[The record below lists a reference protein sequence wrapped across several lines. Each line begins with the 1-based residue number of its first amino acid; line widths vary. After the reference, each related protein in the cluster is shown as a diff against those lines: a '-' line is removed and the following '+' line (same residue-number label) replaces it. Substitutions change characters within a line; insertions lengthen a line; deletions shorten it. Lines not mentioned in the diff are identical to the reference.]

1 MITVLLADDHAF
13 VRDSLVELFS
23 ANGDVTV
30 VAECEDGAQVV
41 DAARRTRPDVV
52 LLDLAMPRVTGLQ
65 AARELLADRPE
76 SRVVVLTGS
85 LTPALVREAREI
97 GVAGYLLKDDDPGAL
112 PGHVRTVAAG
122 GTAWSAA
129 ASATTAGGTG
139 GAGAATPKGE
149 RTSTEQHRP
158 LHGEW

>member
-1 MITVLLADDHAF
+1 MITVLVADDHAF
-13 VRDSLVELFS
+13 VRDSLVELFTAS
-23 ANGDVTV
+23 GDLTV
-30 VAECEDGAQVV
+30 VAECEDGGQVL

-97 GVAGYLLKDDDPGAL
+97 GVVGYLLKGEDPGAL

-122 GTAWSAA
+122 GTAWSDAA
-129 ASATTAGGTG
+129 ASATAGDGRRG
-139 GAGAATPKGE
+139 
-149 RTSTEQHRP
+149 S
-158 LHGEW
+158 

>member
-13 VRDSLVELFS
+13 VRDSLVELLS
-23 ANGDVTV
+23 ASDDLAV
-30 VAECEDGAQVV
+30 VAECEDGAQVL

-65 AARELLADRPE
+65 AARELLDERPE

-97 GVAGYLLKDDDPGAL
+97 GVVGYLLKDDDPGAL
-112 PGHVRTVAAG
+112 PGHVRAVAAG
-122 GTAWSAA
+122 GTAWSTGA
-129 ASATTAGGTG
+129 ASVTA
-139 GAGAATPKGE
+139 
-149 RTSTEQHRP
+149 RD
-158 LHGEW
+158 

>member
-13 VRDSLVELFS
+13 VRDSLVELLHTS
-23 ANGDVTV
+23 GDLTV
-30 VAECEDGAQVV
+30 VAECEDGGQVL

-65 AARELLADRPE
+65 AARELLDERPE

-97 GVAGYLLKDDDPGAL
+97 GVVGYLLKGEDPGAL
-112 PGHVRTVAAG
+112 PGHVRAVAAG
-122 GTAWSAA
+122 GTAWSPAA
-129 ASATTAGGTG
+129 TSATAGD
-139 GAGAATPKGE
+139 GAGS
-149 RTSTEQHRP
+149 R
-158 LHGEW
+158 